1 METNTAGTPD
11 GTANGS
17 ARREVSDRTWPWGV
31 RLLVAIA
38 LMPVGAAA
46 LLASE
51 NSFDGQFN
59 LIWFGPLM
67 TAVIVAVVIVAVVIA
82 VWVATARSQG
92 RWACQSI

>member
-1 METNTAGTPD
+1 METDTAGTPD

-17 ARREVSDRTWPWGV
+17 GRHEAGDHKWPWPA
-31 RLLVAIA
+31 RLAVAVA

-67 TAVIVAVVIVAVVIA
+67 TAVIVAVVIA
-82 VWVATARSQG
+82 VWATTARSQ
-92 RWACQSI
+92 R